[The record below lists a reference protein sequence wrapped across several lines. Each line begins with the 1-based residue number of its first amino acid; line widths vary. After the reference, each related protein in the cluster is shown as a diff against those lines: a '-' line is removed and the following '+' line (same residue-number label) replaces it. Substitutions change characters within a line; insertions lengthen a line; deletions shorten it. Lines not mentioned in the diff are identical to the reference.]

1 MTFCPYWLTI
11 GLPVNAYCGQ
21 KAVNILPCENK
32 KKKEKKKKNNNNNN
46 NNMSALSK
54 KGQSYRCG
62 VYTIFVFNPVGA
74 GIGPS
79 VPIFLLN
86 AVVLAAGASS
96 ASWNQNSPP
105 STSNFSIL
113 PQPPNSVLAKEAPFD
128 VRSRFR
134 SVGALKVHIQ
144 KHKKEILSKRISMSG
159 MEKRARVMGG
169 PFACPFCQKG
179 FANKMKL
186 VHGHLARHLDLR
198 KFFCDVCGKSYT
210 QKASLPGHRKTHM
223 GWRFQKCPNCGET
236 ARLKNLSIA
245 DSRQSKL
252 RCSWCIKKLRI
263 ITDKNLEDLK
273 DLKKMNAKPNRGFPH
288 YMPEY
293 NK

>member
-1 MTFCPYWLTI
+1 
-11 GLPVNAYCGQ
+11 
-21 KAVNILPCENK
+21 
-32 KKKEKKKKNNNNNN
+32 
-46 NNMSALSK
+46 MSP
-54 KGQSYRCG
+54 R
-62 VYTIFVFNPVGA
+62 IFVFNPVGA
-74 GIGPS
+74 GVGPS

-105 STSNFSIL
+105 RTSNFSIL

-128 VRSRFR
+128 VRSRIHSKYTCYQCFLPFRSEILLKEHVRSVHEPHQCIMCRSRFR